1 MSRRFLKSGLF
12 SRVVSADL
20 SEAMLL
26 ETRARCLRED
36 LSPELVRCDAA
47 KLPFVSGSLDAVHAG
62 AAMHCWPRVSQ
73 VLSEIHRTLRPG
85 GAFFATTIL
94 TSAITGRA
102 DDLLR
107 DRYNSG
113 FTYFKSTDELYEL
126 AKAAGFEEVAV
137 RQEGRACAVIRARKQ
152 SQS

>member
-1 MSRRFLKSGLF
+1 MSRRFLKSGLYE
-12 SRVVSADL
+12 RVVSADL

-26 ETRARCLRED
+26 ETRARCLNEG

-73 VLSEIHRTLRPG
+73 VLGEVHRALRPG

-94 TSAITGRA
+94 TSAISGN
-102 DDLLR
+102 DVLR
-107 DRYNSG
+107 DRYNNG
-113 FTYFKSTDELYEL
+113 FSFFKSTDELYEL
-126 AKAAGFEEVAV
+126 TKAAGFEEVAV
-137 RQEGRACAVIRARKQ
+137 RQEGRACAVIRAKKL
-152 SQS
+152 